1 MLYYDQNDETLVMLT
16 LAGEQRAYEALVVR
30 YERAVVAAANSV
42 IHNINIAEDAA
53 QDAFITAWMKLN
65 MLNEPAKYGAW
76 VTRIAKNCAK
86 NMAVRFRSY
95 LSLDVLENCISDDER
110 VGSPE
115 AMCISSEERKQLHES
130 ISGLPERVKEVIY
143 LHYFEGLS
151 IVEIADRMRIST
163 GTVKWQL
170 HDGRKRIRKELC
182 AMNEDI
188 NDTLV
193 QRVMK
198 KVEELKL
205 WKIKN
210 SKNGFETVYKDVLAE
225 VENLPES
232 EKKYHA
238 LADVLMH
245 GWWWLPGDKNDALL
259 KRICKAAELG
269 KNDEVM
275 QFIVL
280 KEDQNVYGTA
290 ASIEFILNKQIPR
303 LEKGGFTKSLGQE
316 WFWLGSNYFDNNEPE
331 KGFEAYEKVLSILKP
346 SDSYYAFALAAI
358 EREKRR
364 QSEYSEKNLNNCW
377 LFAGACEFRILGGRI
392 CRWDNQWFAKGG
404 LYAVDAYA
412 DQILTNASECDG
424 RFTIDGLKPGE
435 THCGSDGTTLSF
447 ASDSETVDTDCGSFT
462 DCKLWIT
469 KTTEAV
475 VKTWFKRGIGIVKQ
489 QRIQDCITETR
500 TLKAYKINGGSGL
513 IPFAKGN
520 EWEYTADYNPDVMLQ
535 SAKFTVCYADEKTVT
550 VTQVSSLER
559 IKYDENSWADMMM
572 QIRNDYCQRDN
583 DEWKLCD
590 VSYPMERAELLA
602 KTPME
607 KAHTKAAC
615 SVARRILDTD
625 TVFNPNYT
633 AEGYRNFF
641 NRRKATTFEGKTIY
655 NDNRRWSF
663 EWKHGCETDSYPLLY
678 NDVIEILQWNTGCIW
693 SDEWKAGAKLT
704 WEHDQYGSAI
714 NTKIVCEDAGA
725 ITTKAGTFEN
735 CLKLSMNTSGYTDG
749 VAYMGGKKEYY
760 FAPGIGIVKT
770 VNYYCDDV
778 CTAVYELTSYEG
790 TGEGY
795 MPHINGASRR
805 YDAINLTDGYV
816 ASADYTFVEDDDGVM
831 TVFEDRCGIRKVL
844 DNITNYGTIL
854 SEQIEQRLWDERKH
868 DESRVRHDV
877 NNFNILCHFLSRNA
891 RSWAKPERAAAWH
904 KHKMKLFEFLGEGSG
919 VPRAWLGA
927 YAGSCFGAA
936 TALLGAGHLDEGYE
950 YLDRAFELFPKWYEI
965 PDGEAL
971 EVGNEMIYGG
981 IKVIKGKPL
990 IELPD
995 GTRELIQY
1003 DDDLFSGFRFTNGY
1017 MYYGM
1022 TAKSGWEWFN
1032 GVRDEERFKK
1042 AIERAK
1048 KLMETFEK

>member
-30 YERAVVAAANSV
+30 YERAVIAAANSV

-65 MLNEPAKYGAW
+65 MLNEPQKYGAW

-95 LSLDVLENCISDDER
+95 LSLDVLENCIADDER

-115 AMCISSEERKQLHES
+115 AMCISSEEQKQLHES

-205 WKIKN
+205 WKLKN

-303 LEKGGFTKSLGQE
+303 LEKGGFTKALGQE
-316 WFWLGSNYFDNNEPE
+316 WFWLGRNYFENNEPE

-358 EREKRR
+358 KMEKSR

-392 CRWDNQWFAKGG
+392 CRWDDNRFAHGG
-404 LYAVDAYA
+404 LYAIDHYA
-412 DQILTNASECDG
+412 DQIMTNASECDR

-447 ASDSETVDTDCGSFT
+447 ASDSETVDTDCGRFT
-462 DCKLWIT
+462 DCELWIT
-469 KTTEAV
+469 KTSEAV
-475 VKTWFKRGIGIVKQ
+475 VKTWFKSGIGIVKQ
-489 QRIQDCITETR
+489 QRTQDCITETR
-500 TLKAYKINGGSGL
+500 ILKAYKINGGSGL

-572 QIRNDYCQRDN
+572 QIRNDYWQEKDG
-583 DEWKLCD
+583 ESKLCD
-590 VSYPMERAELLA
+590 VSYPIERAELLA

-633 AEGYRNFF
+633 AEGCWNFF

-655 NDNRRWSF
+655 TDNRRWSF
-663 EWKHGCETDSYPLLY
+663 EWKRGWDNAGYPLLY

-704 WEHDQYGSAI
+704 LEHDQYGSVI

-735 CLKLSMNTSGYTDG
+735 CLELSMDTSGFTDG

-844 DNITNYGTIL
+844 DNITDYGSIL
-854 SEQIEQRLWDERKH
+854 GEQIEQRLWDEWKH

-936 TALLGAGHLDEGYE
+936 TALLGAGQLDEGYE

-995 GTRELIQY
+995 GTRERIQY